1 MQLANADWRPKG
13 EVQMR
18 SFFNVGRLAAV
29 VAGITTL
36 SMGILGG
43 GVLSSSELAGATSV
57 AAGGCPQGAVPGYY
71 LAGSDGGVF
80 AFGAAPY
87 RGSLP
92 GLGVH
97 VNNIVRTR
105 TTPDEGGY
113 WMVASDGGVFA
124 FGDAPYFG
132 SLPQMGIHVNDIVSM
147 SAHVNAAGQADGY
160 WLVASDGGV
169 FAFGRAD
176 YHGGLPG
183 LGIKPN
189 LPIIGVVPSAH
200 GSGYLLVG
208 EDGGVFAIGNNA
220 FVGSLPGLGVH
231 VTNIK
236 DLRVFPNGGGYWLVG
251 SDGGVFS
258 FGTNPAFPGGGG
270 FPANGS
276 LPALGV
282 SVNNIVGIDNTAT
295 NVFGNSLPG
304 YRLVGSDG
312 GVFAFGCGQFVPNG
326 SLPAIGI
333 HTNNIIGGTSA
344 SP

>member
-1 MQLANADWRPKG
+1 
-13 EVQMR
+13 MR
-18 SFFNVGRLAAV
+18 SFFNVGRLAAA

-36 SMGILGG
+36 TMGILGG
-43 GVLSSSELAGATSV
+43 GVLGSPELAGATNV
-57 AAGGCPQGAVPGYY
+57 AAGQCPAGPVPGYY

-92 GLGVH
+92 ALGVH

-105 TTPDEGGY
+105 TTPDQGGY

-132 SLPQMGIHVNDIVSM
+132 SLPQRGVHVNDIVSM
-147 SAHVNAAGQADGY
+147 ASHTNATGKVDGY
-160 WLVASDGGV
+160 WLVAADGGV
-169 FAFGRAD
+169 FAFGGAD

-189 LPIIGVVPSAH
+189 LPIIGIVGSQR

-208 EDGGVFAIGNNA
+208 KDGGVFALGTNA
-220 FVGSLPGLGVH
+220 FTGSLPGLGIRVN
-231 VTNIK
+231 NIT
-236 DLRVFPNGGGYWLVG
+236 DIRVFPNAGGYWLAG

-258 FGTNPAFPGGGG
+258 FSSGTNPLFPAGGG
-270 FPANGS
+270 FPSNGS
-276 LPALGV
+276 LPALGI
-282 SVNNIVGIDNTAT
+282 SVNNVVGIDDTAA

-304 YRLVGSDG
+304 YRLIGSDG
-312 GVFAFGCGQFVPNG
+312 GVFAFGCGQFVPQG
-326 SLPAIGI
+326 SLPAIGV
-333 HTNNIIGGTSA
+333 HVNNIIGGTSA